1 MRIGE
6 ISDKTGLP
14 ESTLRYYEKHGL
26 IRVSRDETGRR
37 VYEENDIE
45 WVKFICRLKETGMPL
60 KDIRRYSE
68 LRYMGSETMSERLGM
83 LEKHRGYVLEQQK
96 KWAEYLRNLDGKID
110 FYRSHLSES
119 C

>member
-6 ISDKTGLP
+6 ISYKTGLP

-37 VYEENDIE
+37 TYDEGDIE
-45 WVKFICRLKETGMPL
+45 WVKFIRRLKETGMPL
-60 KDIRRYSE
+60 KDIHRYSE
-68 LRYMGSETMSERLGM
+68 LRYMGNGTMSERLAM
-83 LEKHRGYVLEQQK
+83 LEKHRGYVLEQQM
-96 KWAEYLRNLDGKID
+96 KWADYLRNLDDKID

-119 C
+119 